1 MRQHV
6 RRYLP
11 HFNHR
16 LSKRVLI
23 RVTVITV
30 LSMLAAS
37 VLFYLFYERLLGN
50 LADLLM
56 LQLLPDELAL
66 VSEHLPSLHSA
77 MMGWLI
83 GLVLIQATITLL
95 GSLWLVSKLTGP
107 IFSIQRTLEQISLGD
122 LSAEVHLS
130 KQDDMAELASAIND
144 CTARIQI
151 MVLGLKE
158 NLVQLQEHQITEHEP
173 AIQARLNAIQ
183 LNLDWFETVAV
194 AHEVRQEYEQQ

>member
-1 MRQHV
+1 MEQRV
-6 RRYLP
+6 WAFLP

-30 LSMLAAS
+30 WSMLAAS
-37 VLFYLFYERLLGN
+37 TLFYLFYERLLGY

-66 VSEHLPSLHSA
+66 VSERLPSLHSA
-77 MMGWLI
+77 MIGWLI
-83 GLVLIQATITLL
+83 GLVLIQAVITLL
-95 GSLWLVSKLTGP
+95 GALWLVSKLTGP
-107 IFSIQRTLEQISLGD
+107 IFAIQRTLEQISLGD

-158 NLVQLQEHQITEHEP
+158 NLAQLQAHQITECEP
-173 AIQARLNAIQ
+173 AMQARLQAIQ
-183 LNLDWFETVAV
+183 LNLDWFDTVAV
-194 AHEVRQEYEQQ
+194 AHEPRQEHEPQ